1 MYIRLLYII
10 WVREINYKF
19 YIYYIICLA
28 GNVLTISVSLVD
40 VTNQYTLDELK
51 DFVIFF
57 NLSKFFCRNYKTNRE
72 IKTINGVFV

>member
-51 DFVIFF
+51 DFVIFLTF
-57 NLSKFFCRNYKTNRE
+57 QNFFVGTTKLTE
-72 IKTINGVFV
+72 KLKQ